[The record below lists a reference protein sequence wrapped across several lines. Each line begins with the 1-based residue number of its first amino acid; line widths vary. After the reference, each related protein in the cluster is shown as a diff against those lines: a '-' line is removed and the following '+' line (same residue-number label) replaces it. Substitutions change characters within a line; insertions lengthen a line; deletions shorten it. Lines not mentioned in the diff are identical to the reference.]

1 MSRISGPRCRSPESR
16 FSRAGTVLGALV
28 ADAFSV
34 KALAFSG
41 YATAI
46 QLMLLLRSKGILSA
60 AEIDGIMLDTLKNM
74 RDANSPHLK
83 EVEQLFASTFETTA
97 HLRN

>member
-1 MSRISGPRCRSPESR
+1 MP
-16 FSRAGTVLGALV
+16 V
-28 ADAFSV
+28 ADSFSM

-41 YATAI
+41 YAISI
-46 QLMLLLRSKGILSA
+46 QLMLVLRSKGILSA

-74 RDANSPHLK
+74 RDANSPHVQ
-83 EVEQLFASTFETTA
+83 EVEELFAATFEKTA